1 MMIPPDLLSHW
12 RTTVVRDREII
23 EAVVRPEHRGP
34 SPALREAL
42 AAWPGIHYWAS
53 GGDTGRL
60 VLVRATAPPRPERW
74 LLHAA
79 LFLGTFLTV
88 QLGGALL
95 LGGSV
100 HTLPS
105 LRGDWGDVAGSLT
118 LWLQAGLRGL
128 PFAMALMGILLAHEM
143 GHYLTAKRYAINA
156 SPPYFLPAPI
166 EFNFI
171 GTFGAFI
178 RLRSPV
184 IDRRQ
189 LMDVGAAGPWVGF
202 AVALFLLIVGLQ
214 TSWVAAPGAFD
225 APMVIQLAG
234 TNLLAGDS
242 VLTWALRHAL
252 LGEGPVV
259 LHPIAVA
266 GWIGMLVTALNLLP
280 LGQLDG
286 GHILYALLGKRQR
299 IAAVATWLGLVILG
313 QWFWPWWAWA
323 ILALLL
329 GGGRLAHPQ
338 VLEARRPIPG
348 SRVPLGWASVALFLV
363 TFAPIPI
370 RF

>member
-1 MMIPPDLLSHW
+1 MMLPPALLAYW
-12 RTTVVRDREII
+12 RTVTVRNREIV

-42 AAWPGIHYWAS
+42 AAWPGVHYWAT
-53 GGDTGRL
+53 GVDEGRL
-60 VLVRATAPPRPERW
+60 VLIRPTAAPTAERW
-74 LLHAA
+74 SLHVA

-105 LRGDWGDVAGSLT
+105 LRGGWGDLWANLEVWARASVAGI
-118 LWLQAGLRGL
+118 
-128 PFAMALMGILLAHEM
+128 PFAMALMAILLSHEM
-143 GHYLTAKRYAINA
+143 GHYLTARRYAIDA

-184 IDRRQ
+184 LDRRQ

-202 AVALFLLIVGLQ
+202 GVALTMLILGVQ
-214 TSWVAAPGAFD
+214 QSWVAAPGEFA
-225 APMVIQLAG
+225 APMVIPLAG
-234 TNLLAGDS
+234 GNLLAGDS
-242 VLTWALRHAL
+242 GITW
-252 LGEGPVV
+252 VV
-259 LHPIAVA
+259 RTIFVGDGTLVMHPIAVA

-286 GHILYALLGKRQR
+286 GHILYALFGRRQR
-299 IAAVATWLGLVILG
+299 YVAAAAWLGLLVLG
-313 QWFWPWWAWA
+313 RWFWPWWLWA
-323 ILALLL
+323 GLTLML
-329 GGGRLAHPQ
+329 GGGRLRHPK
-338 VLEARRPIPG
+338 VMEWRRPLPV
-348 SRVPLGWASVALFLV
+348 SRYPVGWASIVLLAV

-370 RF
+370 RW

>member
-1 MMIPPDLLSHW
+1 MLPPELLSHW
-12 RTTVVRDREII
+12 RTVVVRDREII

-34 SPALREAL
+34 SPALAEAL
-42 AAWPGIHYWAS
+42 RRWPGVHYWAA
-53 GGDTGRL
+53 GADADRL
-60 VLVRATAPPRPERW
+60 VLVRPTAPPRRERW

-100 HTLPS
+100 HTLPPVQGGWQG
-105 LRGDWGDVAGSLT
+105 LPGSLL
-118 LWLQAGLRGL
+118 LWFGASLRGL
-128 PFAMALMGILLAHEM
+128 PFAMALMAILLSHEM
-143 GHYLTAKRYAINA
+143 GHYLTAKRYGIDA
-156 SPPYFLPAPI
+156 SPPFFLPAPI
-166 EFNFI
+166 EINFI

-184 IDRRQ
+184 VDRRQ
-189 LMDVGAAGPWVGF
+189 LMDVGAAGPWIGF
-202 AVALFLLIVGLQ
+202 GVALLMLLVGVQ
-214 TSWVAAPGAFD
+214 RSWIASPAAFD

-234 TNLLAGDS
+234 ANLLVGDS
-242 VLTWALRHAL
+242 ILTLGVRHAFV
-252 LGEGPVV
+252 GGQTIV

-286 GHILYALLGKRQR
+286 GHILYALVGRHQR
-299 IAAVATWLGLVILG
+299 IAAVITWVGLLVLG

-323 ILALLL
+323 VVTLVL
-329 GGGRLAHPQ
+329 GGGRLTHPR
-338 VLEARRPIPG
+338 VLETHRPLPA
-348 SRVPLGWASVALFLV
+348 SRIPLGWGSVALFLL
-363 TFAPIPI
+363 TFAPVPI
-370 RF
+370 SL

>member
-1 MMIPPDLLSHW
+1 MLPPELLSHW
-12 RTTVVRDREII
+12 RTVVVRDREII

-42 AAWPGIHYWAS
+42 GQWPGIHYWAT
-53 GGDTGRL
+53 GNDAGRL
-60 VLVRATAPPRPERW
+60 VLVRPTAAQQRERW
-74 LLHAA
+74 PLHIV

-100 HTLPS
+100 HTLPV
-105 LRGDWGDVAGSLT
+105 LRGGWAGLVGSLT
-118 LWLQAGLRGL
+118 LWFEAGLRGA
-128 PFAMALMGILLAHEM
+128 PFAMALMAILFSHEM

-166 EFNFI
+166 EINFI

-189 LMDVGAAGPWVGF
+189 LMDVGAAGPWMGF
-202 AVALFLLIVGLQ
+202 GVALLMLIVGVQ
-214 TSWVAAPGAFD
+214 RSWVAAPDAFD
-225 APMVIQLAG
+225 AHMVIQLAG

-242 VLTWALRHAL
+242 VITWAIRHAFVGDQSL
-252 LGEGPVV
+252 I

-286 GHILYALLGKRQR
+286 GHILYALLGRHQR
-299 IAAVATWLGLVILG
+299 IAAFLAWIGLLVLG

-323 ILALLL
+323 ALALIL
-329 GGGRLAHPQ
+329 GGGRLTHPR
-338 VLEARRPIPG
+338 VLESHRPIPP
-348 SRVPLGWASVALFLV
+348 SRVPLGWASVILFIV

-370 RF
+370 AF